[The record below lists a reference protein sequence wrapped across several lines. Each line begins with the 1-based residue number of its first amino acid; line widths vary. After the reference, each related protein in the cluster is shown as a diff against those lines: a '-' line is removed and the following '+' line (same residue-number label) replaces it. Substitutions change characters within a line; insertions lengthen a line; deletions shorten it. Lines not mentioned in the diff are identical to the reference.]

1 MQWGTA
7 PHNKA
12 DVLWHVAFSLCWW
25 FGRIR
30 GRRASSLSKAAS
42 LLPAHQLQH
51 CTARRMRC
59 VTCNMP

>member
-12 DVLWHVAFSLCWW
+12 DVLWHVAFSLCWC
-25 FGRIR
+25 FDGI
-30 GRRASSLSKAAS
+30 ASSLSKAAS